1 MEEGPIRNR
10 RRVSFVQEKVN
21 TKGTE
26 DTSISM
32 MEAIFQR
39 LAFAFSLLTYY

>member
-32 MEAIFQR
+32 MEERKEQ
-39 LAFAFSLLTYY
+39 LYLLL